1 MKEAKQAQGD
11 LLRGA
16 DAGRNGY
23 EMGMYDAFLA
33 CVQASVR
40 GVKLPPF
47 TVGERL
53 KVSGPMQVWKR
64 TVGAVHLPLADYVH
78 RLDPGQD
85 SAGSP
90 KCLNPIM
97 SLTRRLMARWSY
109 STILFR

>member
-1 MKEAKQAQGD
+1 MKLVKQAQGD

-23 EMGMYDAFLA
+23 ETGIYDAFLA

-53 KVSGPMQVWKR
+53 KVSGPMQVCW
-64 TVGAVHLPLADYVH
+64 TFATP
-78 RLDPGQD
+78 
-85 SAGSP
+85 
-90 KCLNPIM
+90 
-97 SLTRRLMARWSY
+97 
-109 STILFR
+109 